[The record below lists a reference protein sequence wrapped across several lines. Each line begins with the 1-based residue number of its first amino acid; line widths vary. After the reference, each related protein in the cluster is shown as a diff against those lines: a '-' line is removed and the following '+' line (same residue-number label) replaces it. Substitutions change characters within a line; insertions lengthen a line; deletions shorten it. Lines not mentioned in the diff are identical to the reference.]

1 MKVTHKDIAMKT
13 LLPVL
18 VIFEHQATVMA
29 LLGCGVNTGF

>member
-29 LLGCGVNTGF
+29 LLGGGVNVGF

>member
-1 MKVTHKDIAMKT
+1 MKT

-29 LLGCGVNTGF
+29 LLGGGVKTGF